1 MARLF
6 GRMERR
12 TSLENPSIP
21 ISSDSIITLLGTGIT
36 TDAGIHVSE
45 FNAMRLGAMWRC
57 VSIISGIV
65 AGLPLRVYSGNRDDI
80 GPKTPTNTGILSRPP
95 EGMTMYE
102 FKEQIMVHLLLW
114 GNSYVRK
121 VPNQGGNKTAA
132 LVLYRPWEV
141 KPSRNGGPG
150 TPKHYD
156 VLNGDKNLT
165 DDDIIHIPGL
175 AYDGIQGLSPI
186 QYARNTIGTAVAVE
200 QYGAKFFG
208 NGAMLSGLI
217 KSNDKIPQD
226 KAEQIKQRWRDKFTG
241 LARAHEVAVLDSGL
255 EYVPLAVPP
264 ETAQFLATRLF
275 NVNEIARWFG
285 VPPHLIGDVDRTTS
299 WGQGIAEQ
307 TLGFVRFTIG
317 FWASRVEE
325 RLSQALPSTP
335 AQYAEFDLDNLLRAD
350 ANQRASFYHQAISDG
365 WLNRAEVRIME
376 GRTPAPDE
384 AGLEQFETSMT
395 EQIATKV
402 NALADSVNDLKQQ
415 VSPTS
420 QPQTPGA
427 QQTQPEGQD
436 DLSKVQAQ
444 AASGKS
450 SPKKPAAKASPP
462 K

>member
-6 GRMERR
+6 GRTERR

-57 VSIISGIV
+57 VSLISGII
-65 AGLPLRVYSGNRDDI
+65 AGLPLRVYNGHRDDI
-80 GPKTPTNTGILSRPP
+80 GPKTPTDSGILSQPP

-114 GNSYVRK
+114 GNSYIRK
-121 VPNQGGNKTAA
+121 VPSEGGNRTAA
-132 LVLYRPWEV
+132 TVLYRPWEV

-156 VLNGDKNLT
+156 VLNGDKGLT

-186 QYARNTIGTAVAVE
+186 QYARNTLGTAVAVE

-208 NGAMLSGLI
+208 NGAMLSGII
-217 KSNDKIPQD
+217 KSKDKIPQD

-241 LARAHEVAVLDSGL
+241 LARAHEVAVLDSDL
-255 EYVPLAVPP
+255 DFMPLAVPP
-264 ETAQFLATRLF
+264 EAAQFLASRLF

-307 TLGFVRFTIG
+307 TLGFVRFTVG

-325 RLSQALPSTP
+325 RLSQALPANP
-335 AQYAEFDLDNLLRAD
+335 PQYAEFDLDNLLRAD

-376 GRTPAPDE
+376 GKTPAPAA

-402 NALADSVNDLKQQ
+402 SALADQMNDLKTQ
-415 VSPTS
+415 VSSTS
-420 QPQTPGA
+420 QQQQPGSPAPQA
-427 QQTQPEGQD
+427 QGQD

-444 AASGKS
+444 AATGK
-450 SPKKPAAKASPP
+450 PKPKPGSKASPP